1 MGQLSLTYVNGEG
14 DLVGVVDASGTG
26 ALDIDND
33 SLHLLVYVVVVVLT
47 EPVKGQMENAPVQ
60 FAASH
65 IAISS
70 ERGDHIVQQGGSQ
83 TARQPQDCTAN

>member
-1 MGQLSLTYVNGEG
+1 MIHCICFYVG
-14 DLVGVVDASGTG
+14 
-26 ALDIDND
+26 
-33 SLHLLVYVVVVVLT
+33 VVVLT

-65 IAISS
+65 IAISR

-83 TARQPQDCTAN
+83 TARQPQDCSAN